1 MGREVK
7 RVALAFRWPLHMP
20 WRGYVNPYSS
30 QTCKGCDG
38 EGVNPETKKIADDF
52 YGRDYRGGWRDQIT
66 QDEVEALQAKGRLRR
81 WNREGGWEKVPGL
94 TAAEVNAAQ
103 ARGFGGDFCH
113 DAINRWILVE
123 TRARRLGVYGSC
135 EFCGGDGEVWATEAI
150 KAAHEAWEDFEPPAG
165 PGWQVWETTSD
176 GSPITP
182 VFATP
187 EELARWCA
195 DNAASI
201 LGSDTLPYEEWLAWF
216 RGTDTSASAAPG
228 DGGGTP

>member
-1 MGREVK
+1 MGRDTK
-7 RVALAFRWPLHMP
+7 RVALDFRWPLHMR
-20 WRGYVNPYSS
+20 WRGYVNPYSA
-30 QTCKGCDG
+30 QDCKGCDASG
-38 EGVNPETKKIADDF
+38 ENPATKKIADAF
-52 YGRDYRGGWRDQIT
+52 YGDGPSDPRRWCDRIT

-81 WNREGGWEKVPGL
+81 WNREGGWETVPGL

-103 ARGFGGDFCH
+103 ARGFGGDFGH

-123 TRARRLGVYGSC
+123 TRARRLGVYGKC
-135 EFCGGDGEVWATEAI
+135 EFCDGDGEIWATPEI
-150 KAAHEAWEDFEPPAG
+150 KAAHEAWEDFDPPAG
-165 PGWQVWETTSD
+165 PGWQVWETTSE

-201 LGSDTLPYEEWLAWF
+201 FGSDTLPYEEWLAWF
-216 RGTDTSASAAPG
+216 RKHEASPETGKDKA
-228 DGGGTP
+228 